1 MHVELQQLRQAIALA
16 DHGSFVRAAAALHIS
31 QPALS
36 RSIQNLE
43 SRFGNTLFVRAT
55 SGVVPTD
62 FGRVCLERARDLL
75 RMADELESEAVG
87 HGALRRG
94 RVAVGGGPFPAESFL
109 GPAAARLI
117 DAYPQAVV
125 EVRTHNWDELLR
137 QLRSRELDFF
147 VAETS
152 TLARE
157 ADLEVEALPS
167 RHSIHFFVRAGHP
180 LAGRRGVTAGEVM
193 HWPFAAPSRVPPRM
207 LKPLLRAQGA
217 PSARSSTLRPFPA
230 IECNG
235 VASVKRIV
243 RDSNAVSASI
253 LSCIS
258 SELETGEFVLVGSE
272 PELHLQYG
280 IVRLRRRPWTQ
291 IALALHGHVLDA
303 EREAS
308 AEEARLLARFA
319 ARKSARR
326 RSAITRGRRTTS
338 TVR

>member
-16 DHGSFVRAAAALHIS
+16 EHGSFVRAAAALHIS

-43 SRFGNTLFVRAT
+43 SHFGDRLFVRAS

-62 FGRVCLERARDLL
+62 FGRVCIERARDLL
-75 RMADELESEAVG
+75 RMADELETEAVG
-87 HGALRRG
+87 HGAMRRG

-109 GPAAARLI
+109 GPATARLI

-125 EVRTHNWDELLR
+125 EVRAHNWDELLR

-152 TLARE
+152 TLSRE
-157 ADLEVEALPS
+157 ADLEVETLPS
-167 RHSIHFFVRAGHP
+167 KHSTHFFVRAGHP
-180 LAGRRGVTAGEVM
+180 LAGRRGVTAVEVM
-193 HWPFAAPSRVPPRM
+193 DWPFASPSRVPPRM
-207 LKPLLRAQGA
+207 LKHLLRAQRA
-217 PSARSSTLRPFPA
+217 AAARSTMPRPFPA

-243 RDSNAVSASI
+243 RDSNAISASI

-258 SELETGEFVLVGSE
+258 SELETGEFVLIGSE

-291 IALALHGHVLDA
+291 IALALHDYVLEA
-303 EREAS
+303 ERDAS
-308 AEEARLLARFA
+308 AEEARLLARFDG
-319 ARKSARR
+319 RQPTRR
-326 RSAITRGRRTTS
+326 RPVMARGRRPMATG
-338 TVR
+338 R